1 MVMDT
6 FYEDDILKEGFQRL
20 VIPLQ
25 EDYEGKVIATLVR
38 RLSASGSG
46 RAVLYI
52 HGFND
57 YFFQQEMACRFNE
70 QGYHF
75 YALDLRKYGR
85 SWLPHQKFND
95 IRELRSYFEEISLA
109 LEIIRKEGSHTTF
122 LLGHST
128 GGLIVTL
135 YAKEHGDSFLF
146 DGIILNSPFF
156 DFNKGWLVKKC
167 LPFVAFVGG
176 FLPGLEITGGFTEQ
190 YGKFLHQEDRG
201 EWVYNLTWKPHI
213 APRVNL
219 GWVRAIYKAQRELK
233 QPFEMQK
240 PVLVLHSE
248 RSVSDFSDE
257 EQVQSRDAILNVK
270 DIQRVA
276 RNMRGR
282 VEVVSILGGLHD
294 LMLSCKEVRGKVYQ
308 VMFDWLERQSSN

>member
-156 DFNKGWLVKKC
+156 DFNKGWLV
-167 LPFVAFVGG
+167 
-176 FLPGLEITGGFTEQ
+176 
-190 YGKFLHQEDRG
+190 
-201 EWVYNLTWKPHI
+201 
-213 APRVNL
+213 
-219 GWVRAIYKAQRELK
+219 
-233 QPFEMQK
+233 
-240 PVLVLHSE
+240 
-248 RSVSDFSDE
+248 
-257 EQVQSRDAILNVK
+257 
-270 DIQRVA
+270 
-276 RNMRGR
+276 
-282 VEVVSILGGLHD
+282 
-294 LMLSCKEVRGKVYQ
+294 
-308 VMFDWLERQSSN
+308 